1 MPPEKLRILII
12 DDEECIR
19 DSLAIHLST
28 LGHEVLT
35 YESPEECPAFRGH
48 ECHKKGPCAD
58 IIFVDQ
64 NMPET
69 NGLEFLKHLTS
80 HGCLVMPP
88 HRIMMTG
95 DVTPALEKEIKGMG
109 CRILQKPLRFDT
121 IEEIINDARV
131 FISSDRVL
139 SEL

>member
-19 DSLAIHLST
+19 DSLAMHLSS

-35 YESPEECPAFRGH
+35 YETPVKCPAFKTH
-48 ECHKKGPCAD
+48 NCHMEGPCAD

-64 NMPET
+64 NMPGMS
-69 NGLEFLKHLTS
+69 GLEYLKHLTH
-80 HGCLVMPP
+80 HGCLVLPP

-95 DVTPALEKEIKGMG
+95 DVTLELKSEIKRMG
-109 CRILQKPLRFDT
+109 AQIVQKPLRFET
-121 IEEIINDARV
+121 LEEIINNAKV

-139 SEL
+139 SDL